1 MHHYTKHAYG
11 MQRVFSEYGFG
22 SRIRACSYSVHI
34 LFIHSSIFNK
44 SLDMIDLYNQT
55 IENNKDVSRYWFT
68 NNFFI
73 TCQVREYLAS
83 SLLWGSFFCGALPDA

>member
-1 MHHYTKHAYG
+1 MAL
-11 MQRVFSEYGFG
+11 EAIFG
-22 SRIRACSYSVHI
+22 ACSYSVHI

-83 SLLWGSFFCGALPDA
+83 SLFGGLFFAELFLMPDQDRKAFIND